1 MTVNKMAATL
11 KNIFGDFGYFFLQK
25 KKQTF
30 FSDSLKSMLF
40 DSLRE
45 MLQFIS
51 C

>member
-1 MTVNKMAATL
+1 MTVYKMAATL
-11 KNIFGDFGYFFLQK
+11 KNIFGDLGYFFLQK
-25 KKQTF
+25 TFFF

-40 DSLRE
+40 ESLRE